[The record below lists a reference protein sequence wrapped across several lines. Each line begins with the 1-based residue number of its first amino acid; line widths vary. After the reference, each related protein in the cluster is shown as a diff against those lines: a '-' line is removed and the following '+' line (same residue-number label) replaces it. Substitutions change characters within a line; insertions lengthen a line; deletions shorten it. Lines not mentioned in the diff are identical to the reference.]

1 MMYSII
7 NKIKHYIVQRYIMSS
22 QERYIC
28 YLRKKGVQIGNNF
41 RMFGYKSIKID
52 TTTSGYVKIGD
63 NVSITSDVTILT
75 HDYATS
81 VFLHSFYDYLPGR
94 SKVVIG
100 NNVYIGQRAMILRG
114 VTIGDNC
121 IIGAGSIVTKDI
133 PANTVAAGVPARPIC
148 SLEEYYK
155 KRKHKVQQ
163 EVKEYV
169 QHLLETKGNI
179 DVEDFREEFALFWS
193 DDIVCS
199 DAFRALIE
207 GVQLQGNKEQ
217 FYKNTPPQYSSF
229 EAFLDANR

>member
-1 MMYSII
+1 MAYSII
-7 NKIKHYIVQRYIMSS
+7 NKIKHYVIQKYVMSS
-22 QERYIC
+22 QQRYVC
-28 YLRKKGVQIGNNF
+28 YLKKRGVQIGDNF
-41 RMFGYKSIKID
+41 RMFGYKTIKID
-52 TTTSGYVKIGD
+52 TTTPGYVKIGD
-63 NVSITSDVTILT
+63 NVVIAADVTILT
-75 HDYATS
+75 HDYTTS
-81 VFLHSFYDYLPGR
+81 VFVHTFHDYLPGR

-114 VTIGDNC
+114 VAIGDNC

-133 PANTVAAGVPARPIC
+133 PANMVAAGIPARPIC

-155 KRKHKVQQ
+155 KRKGKVKQ

-169 QHLLETKGNI
+169 QHLRETKGNI
-179 DVEDFREEFALFWS
+179 DAEDFREEFALFWS

-207 GVQLQGNKEQ
+207 EVQLQGHKEL
-217 FYKNTPPQYSSF
+217 FYKNNPPQYSSL